1 MRLRSAQATALGD
14 GDRLVSLGKCAQAR
28 AEFLLVIEKVR
39 ASISTARSGLQVANA
54 NLAAANAVVHATLD
68 R

>member
-1 MRLRSAQATALGD
+1 MRLRSAQALGD

-28 AEFLLVIEKVR
+28 AEFLLVIVKVR

-54 NLAAANAVVHATLD
+54 NLAAANAVVHAALD